1 MSDKPSSEIN
11 GSEKSASEIITRC
24 PTCETAF
31 RVTPEQLDA
40 ANGMVRCGKCI
51 GVFNAPEHQVLSP
64 TQPLTETQSTEPNP
78 LSENHEIEQ
87 GLPRLTALIH
97 NEFTE
102 QQPSPKASNSLKGFL
117 GRLAAVALGALV
129 LTGQTIYFFSGE
141 LSRHENYRQIL
152 ISSCYYLGCKIDPYS
167 DLNKLSINTFIIQ
180 SHPTQPGAVIVDMLI
195 ENQAQFRQPY
205 PNIKVRF
212 DDLHGEL
219 VAQRIFSP
227 QEYILRQNPQNSP
240 APKNIASGRQAHI
253 SFSLV
258 DPGLSAVNYLVEL
271 SD

>member
-1 MSDKPSSEIN
+1 MPDTAS
-11 GSEKSASEIITRC
+11 SEIITRC

-64 TQPLTETQSTEPNP
+64 NQPPAKTKSSEPDLLGEHQEVDLP
-78 LSENHEIEQ
+78 LPQ
-87 GLPRLTALIH
+87 LTALIH
-97 NEFTE
+97 NEFTD
-102 QQPSPKASNSLKGFL
+102 QQPISQPSKSLRKFL
-117 GRLAAVALGALV
+117 GRLTAVALGALV
-129 LTGQTIYFFSGE
+129 LAGQTIYFYSGE
-141 LSRHENYRQIL
+141 LSRNENYRQAL
-152 ISSCYYLGCKIDPYS
+152 ISSCYHLGCKIDPYN
-167 DLNKLSINTFIIQ
+167 DLNKLTINTFIIQ
-180 SHPTQPGAVIVDMLI
+180 SHPNQPGAVIVDMLI

-205 PNIKVRF
+205 PMIKLRF
-212 DDLHGEL
+212 DDLNGEL
-219 VAQRIFSP
+219 VAQRIFTP
-227 QEYILRQNPQNSP
+227 QEYISRQNPRRSP

>member
-1 MSDKPSSEIN
+1 MSDKPSSEI
-11 GSEKSASEIITRC
+11 SASEMITRC

-64 TQPLTETQSTEPNP
+64 TQPPAETKSREPDLLGEHQEVDLALPQLTE
-78 LSENHEIEQ
+78 
-87 GLPRLTALIH
+87 LIH
-97 NEFTE
+97 NEFSE
-102 QQPSPKASNSLKGFL
+102 QQPAPQVSKNLRKFL
-117 GRLAAVALGALV
+117 YRLAAVALGALV
-129 LTGQTIYFFSGE
+129 LAGQAIYFLSGE
-141 LSRHENYRQIL
+141 LSRNENYRQAL
-152 ISSCYYLGCKIDPYS
+152 ISSCYYLGCKINPYS
-167 DLNKLSINTFIIQ
+167 DLNKLTINTFIIQ
-180 SHPTQPGAVIVDMLI
+180 SHPNQPGAVIVDMLI

-212 DDLHGEL
+212 DDLYGEL

-227 QEYILRQNPQNSP
+227 QEYISRQNPRRSP

>member
-1 MSDKPSSEIN
+1 MSDTTS
-11 GSEKSASEIITRC
+11 SEIITRC

-64 TQPLTETQSTEPNP
+64 NQPPAKTKIPEPDLLGEHQEVDLPLPQLTE
-78 LSENHEIEQ
+78 
-87 GLPRLTALIH
+87 LIH
-97 NEFTE
+97 NEFTD
-102 QQPSPKASNSLKGFL
+102 QQPIFQPSKSLRKFL
-117 GRLAAVALGALV
+117 GRLTAVTLGALV
-129 LTGQTIYFFSGE
+129 FAGQTIYFYSGE
-141 LSRHENYRQIL
+141 LSRNENYRQAL
-152 ISSCYYLGCKIDPYS
+152 ISSCYYLNCKIAPYT
-167 DLNKLSINTFIIQ
+167 DLNKLTINTFIIQ
-180 SHPTQPGAVIVDMLI
+180 SHPSQPGAVIVDMLI
-195 ENQAQFRQPY
+195 ENRAQFRQPY

-212 DDLHGEL
+212 DDLNGEL

-227 QEYILRQNPQNSP
+227 QEYISRQNPRRSP

-271 SD
+271 SN